1 MKEELFVKLK
11 GRDFLKEIDFSAEE
25 LLHLINRAQKL
36 KKQKK
41 NGREKKHLK
50 GKNIALIFE
59 KTSTR
64 TRAAF
69 DVAAHDQGAF
79 TTFFDSSSSQLG
91 HKESIADTA
100 RVLSRMFDG
109 IEYRGFSQ
117 SAVEEL
123 AKHSSVP
130 VFNGLTDT
138 WHPTQMLADFMT
150 MKEHSSKKL
159 QNISFAYLG
168 DARNNM
174 GNSLL
179 VTAAILGMDVRLVSP
194 KSLTPSSEVQKIAQD
209 LAKISGAKITITDD
223 VAQGVLG
230 VDFIH
235 TDVWVSMGEEES
247 VWTERINL
255 LNSYRVTKE
264 VLDLTGN
271 KDVKFMH
278 CLPAF
283 YDDKT
288 SISKKI
294 KDSFGIVGVEVTE
307 EVFNSSNSIVFDQA
321 ENRMHTIKALMVEVL
336 S

>member
-1 MKEELFVKLK
+1 MKLK

-25 LLHLINRAQKL
+25 LLHLIDRAQKL

-41 NGREKKHLK
+41 SGREKKHLK

-109 IEYRGFSQ
+109 IEYRGFAQ

-123 AKHSSVP
+123 AQHSSVP
-130 VFNGLTDT
+130 VFNGLTDA

-194 KSLTPSSEVQKIAQD
+194 KSLTPSAEVQKIAQD
-209 LAKISGAKITITDD
+209 LAKTSGAKITITDD

-230 VDFIH
+230 VDFVH
-235 TDVWVSMGEEES
+235 TDVWVSMGEDES
-247 VWTERINL
+247 VWNERINL

-264 VLDLTGN
+264 VLALTGN

-283 YDDKT
+283 YDDET
-288 SISKKI
+288 SIGKKI

-321 ENRMHTIKALMVEVL
+321 ENRMHTIKALMVELL

>member
-1 MKEELFVKLK
+1 MKLK
-11 GRDFLKEIDFSAEE
+11 GRDFLKEIDFSEAE

-79 TTFFDSSSSQLG
+79 TTFFDSASSQLG

-100 RVLSRMFDG
+100 RVLDKMFDA
-109 IEYRGFSQ
+109 IEYRGYSQ
-117 SAVEEL
+117 DSVEEL
-123 AKHSSVP
+123 AKYSQVP
-130 VFNGLTDT
+130 VYNGLTDT

-150 MKEHSSKKL
+150 MKEHSNKNLKD
-159 QNISFAYLG
+159 ISFAYLG

-179 VTAAILGMDVRLVSP
+179 VTAAILGMDVRLVCP
-194 KSLTPSSEVQKIAQD
+194 QSLTPSIEIQKVAQD
-209 LAKISGAKITITDD
+209 LAKESGAKITITEDI
-223 VAQGVLG
+223 AQGVKG

-235 TDVWVSMGEEES
+235 TDVWVSMGEDEN

-255 LNSYRVTKE
+255 LNPYRITTE
-264 VLDLTGN
+264 VLELTHN
-271 KDVKFMH
+271 KNIKFMH

-283 YDDKT
+283 YNDKT
-288 SISKKI
+288 TIGKKI
-294 KDSFGIVGVEVTE
+294 KDSFGIIGVEVTE
-307 EVFNSSNSIVFDQA
+307 DVFNSPNSIVFDQA
-321 ENRMHTIKALMVEVL
+321 ENRMHTIKALMVETL

>member
-1 MKEELFVKLK
+1 MKLK
-11 GRDFLKEIDFSAEE
+11 GRDFLKEIDFSEAE

-79 TTFFDSSSSQLG
+79 TTFFDSASSQLG

-100 RVLSRMFDG
+100 RVLDKMFDA
-109 IEYRGFSQ
+109 IEYRGYSQ
-117 SAVEEL
+117 DSVEEL
-123 AKHSSVP
+123 AKYSQVP
-130 VFNGLTDT
+130 VYNGLTDT

-150 MKEHSSKKL
+150 MKEHSNKNLKD
-159 QNISFAYLG
+159 ISFAYLG

-179 VTAAILGMDVRLVSP
+179 VTAAILGMDVRLVCP
-194 KSLTPSSEVQKIAQD
+194 QSLTPSIEIQKVAQD
-209 LAKISGAKITITDD
+209 LAKESGAKITITEDI
-223 VAQGVLG
+223 AQGVKG

-235 TDVWVSMGEEES
+235 TDVWVSMGEDES

-255 LNSYRVTKE
+255 LNPYRITTE
-264 VLDLTGN
+264 VLELTHN
-271 KDVKFMH
+271 KNIKFMH

-283 YDDKT
+283 YNDKT
-288 SISKKI
+288 TIGKKI
-294 KDSFGIVGVEVTE
+294 NDSFGIIGVEVTE
-307 EVFNSSNSIVFDQA
+307 DVFNSPNSIVFDQA
-321 ENRMHTIKALMVEVL
+321 ENRMHTIKALMVETL

>member
-1 MKEELFVKLK
+1 MKLK

-25 LLHLINRAQKL
+25 LLHLIDRAQKL

-41 NGREKKHLK
+41 SGREKKHLK

-109 IEYRGFSQ
+109 IEYRGFAQ

-123 AKHSSVP
+123 AQHSSVP
-130 VFNGLTDT
+130 VFNGLTDA

-194 KSLTPSSEVQKIAQD
+194 KSLTPSAEVQKIAQD
-209 LAKISGAKITITDD
+209 LAKTSGAKITITDD

-235 TDVWVSMGEEES
+235 TDVWVSMGEDES
-247 VWTERINL
+247 VWNERINL

-264 VLDLTGN
+264 VLALTGN

-283 YDDKT
+283 YDDET
-288 SISKKI
+288 SIGKKI

-321 ENRMHTIKALMVEVL
+321 ENRMHTIKALMVELL